1 MTAAEIDF
9 RVATPHEAEML
20 LGGALLTPT
29 LSALVARERSVLTI
43 ADGEPAALAI
53 YTCDEI
59 AVEIQAI
66 AVAREARG
74 VGIARATVEFLRGT
88 EGRVVRALVSTAP
101 SELAPMYGV
110 LGSLGASYFGYSIS
124 LPTAE
129 SLARELDVTAAIA
142 ARPIQLVADLNDLLE
157 LDALAGR
164 PRDRA
169 LHHSLQAYAQGLLF
183 SRPDGESAAYL
194 YVSPDGAIGPGAAAS
209 AAMLGDAILY
219 AFARLRSVGRDLA
232 RLRVPAASGRL
243 THLLRRCGGSIVESS
258 VLLGDA
264 TEARAPGLPLC
275 GMLRGEPAGRSSAW

>member
-1 MTAAEIDF
+1 MKAAEIDF

-20 LGGALLTPT
+20 LGAAMLTPT
-29 LSALVARERSVLTI
+29 LAALVARERAVLAI

-66 AVAREARG
+66 AVARDARG
-74 VGIARATVEFLRGT
+74 GGIARATVEFLRGS
-88 EGRVVRALVSTAP
+88 ESRAVRALVSAAP
-101 SELAPMYGV
+101 NELAPMYGV
-110 LGSLGASYFGYSIS
+110 LGAIGEIYFGYTIS

-129 SLARELDVTAAIA
+129 SLARELDLTAAIA
-142 ARPIQLVADLNDLLE
+142 ARPIQYGAGIGDLLE

-164 PRDRA
+164 PRDRT
-169 LHHSLQAYAQGLLF
+169 LHDSLQALAQGLLF

-194 YVSPDGAIGPGAAAS
+194 YVSPDGAIGPGAAAN

-219 AFARLRSVGRDLA
+219 ACARLRSVGRDFA
-232 RLRVPAASGRL
+232 RLRVPAASAKL
-243 THLLRRCGGSIVESS
+243 AHLLRRCGGSIVEVS
-258 VLLGDA
+258 VMLGDV
-264 TEARAPGLPLC
+264 TEARALDLPLC